1 MKVDFMKFHKYR
13 VVFYHLL
20 WWFFYIFYEL
30 SSVYFAISELYLE
43 RYFSYFLVN
52 VLLFY
57 THMIILNRTRHL
69 IRARFFKVL
78 LLIILETLVFLAI
91 KLLLDYLYSNGN
103 GLMFS
108 EIRQFIALDF
118 NRNLFFAALAT
129 LFWAAS
135 NISVFE
141 RKAKDAEIKQLMAAR
156 DNLTLEASLAR
167 SQNALLKQQINPHLL
182 FNSLNFIHSLVYNNS
197 PEAAQNVILLAD
209 MMRYGMEETD
219 KDGKILL
226 AGEVEQIHNLIRISQ
241 ARFEHKNKVEFS
253 VYGAI
258 ADQRL
263 IPMVLITLVENVFK
277 HGDLRDYP
285 ATIKLVLNQP
295 GKLKFLTSNRS
306 KAKIPFA
313 RLRST
318 GLENIRIRLDFTY
331 GPDYTLS
338 TREDDGFFEAELN
351 IPL

>member
-1 MKVDFMKFHKYR
+1 M
-13 VVFYHLL
+13 LL
-20 WWFFYIFYEL
+20 
-30 SSVYFAISELYLE
+30 
-43 RYFSYFLVN
+43 
-52 VLLFY
+52 
-57 THMIILNRTRHL
+57 
-69 IRARFFKVL
+69 
-78 LLIILETLVFLAI
+78 FLAI
-91 KLLLDYLYSNGN
+91 KMLLDYLYSKEP
-103 GLMFS
+103 GLAFTD
-108 EIRQFIALDF
+108 IRQFIPFDV
-118 NRNLFFAALAT
+118 NRNLFFAGLAT

-135 NISVFE
+135 NIAAFE

-197 PEAAQNVILLAD
+197 PEAAENVILLAD
-209 MMRYGMEETD
+209 IMRYGIEETD

-226 AGEVEQIHNLIRISQ
+226 AAEVEQIHNLIRISQ
-241 ARFEHKNKVEFS
+241 ARFEHSNMVDFS
-253 VYGAI
+253 VYGEVAN
-258 ADQRL
+258 QRL

-285 ATIKLVLNQP
+285 ATINLVLTQP
-295 GKLKFLTSNRS
+295 GKLKFFIRNQS
-306 KAKIPFA
+306 KAIIPFA

-351 IPL
+351 ISL

>member
-1 MKVDFMKFHKYR
+1 M
-13 VVFYHLL
+13 
-20 WWFFYIFYEL
+20 
-30 SSVYFAISELYLE
+30 
-43 RYFSYFLVN
+43 
-52 VLLFY
+52 
-57 THMIILNRTRHL
+57 T
-69 IRARFFKVL
+69 RARFFKVL

-91 KLLLDYLYSNGN
+91 KLLLDHLYSNGH

-108 EIRQFIALDF
+108 EITQFIALDF
-118 NRNLFFAALAT
+118 NRNLFFAGLAT

-209 MMRYGMEETD
+209 IMRYGIEETD

-226 AGEVEQIHNLIRISQ
+226 ADEVEQVHNLIRISQ
-241 ARFEHKNKVEFS
+241 ARFEHNNKVDFS
-253 VYGAI
+253 VSGEVAN
-258 ADQRL
+258 QRL

-277 HGDLRDYP
+277 HGNFRDYP
-285 ATIKLVLNQP
+285 ATIKLMLNQP
-295 GKLKFLTSNRS
+295 GKLKFLTRNKS
-306 KAKIPFA
+306 KPKTSYA

-331 GPDYTLS
+331 GQDYTLL
-338 TREDDGFFEAELN
+338 TREVNGFFEADLN
-351 IPL
+351 ITL